1 MMQNKYDRMLDQF
14 RTYYPDLYDQAV
26 DWWPSGRMHI
36 SIKTD
41 DRLIFE
47 YSSLDN
53 TIRRVKVSDY
63 SNDPDALKKGLG
75 RNLQKVM
82 LTRTMSQ
89 SQLAEKIGV
98 TQAMLSR
105 YIHGTSMPGL
115 DKLYSIAS
123 VLGCRVADLLDDTY
137 ED

>member
-1 MMQNKYDRMLDQF
+1 MLQNKYDRILEQF

-36 SIKTD
+36 SVKTD
-41 DRLIFE
+41 DGLIFE
-47 YSSLDN
+47 YASLDN
-53 TIRRVKVSDY
+53 TIRRVKASDY
-63 SNDPDALKKGLG
+63 SNDPESLKRGVG

-82 LTRTMSQ
+82 MTRTMSQ

>member
-115 DKLYSIAS
+115 DKLYNIAS